1 MRKYF
6 QPFIKYILS
15 FSLHFSATF
24 SLIHVL
30 ELGKL
35 DLVILEDEEK
45 LRNEMFFYVYT
56 KIVW

>member
-1 MRKYF
+1 MRKYL
-6 QPFIKYILS
+6 QPITKYILS
-15 FSLHFSATF
+15 FSLYFSTTF
-24 SLIHVL
+24 TLIHDL

-35 DLVILEDEEK
+35 DLIILEDEEK